1 MREIVSKGNIFVDFD
16 GVITNSIKGIVDC
29 YNEDFKHYKKFNSI
43 DWRSINTWDFEE
55 LECATPEYI
64 NTYFN
69 QQRFFDKLEFMPNA
83 KEILEELSED
93 YNITIVSS
101 GYSPNLRA
109 KQIWIEKNLPFCGFI
124 GVNMK
129 EYKDKSHVAEMRT
142 GIFIDDSSSNLKT
155 SNALVNICFGDEYSW
170 NEDWDGVR
178 LFGWRAVRAFIKR
191 LKGEVVSS

>member
-1 MREIVSKGNIFVDFD
+1 MREIVSKNNAHFDFD
-16 GVITNSIKGIVDC
+16 GTIVNSIKAICDC
-29 YNEDFKHYKKFNSI
+29 YNEDFRYYKNFKPV

-93 YNITIVSS
+93 YNITVVSS

-129 EYKDKSHVAEMRT
+129 EYKDKSHIDMKS

-170 NEDWDGVR
+170 NEDWDGIR
-178 LFGWRAVRAFIKR
+178 LFGWRAVRAFLKR
-191 LKGEVVSS
+191 LKGEVSIK